1 MKSLL
6 LVRHGETEWNSDRKI
21 QGSVDIPLSEA
32 GRVQAAAVAH
42 DLAERGFRAHR
53 IFTSDLQRAAETGRI
68 LAERLGISD
77 VASSP
82 LLRELHC
89 GEWEGRFIDD
99 LRQNDREFYE
109 AWLDDPS
116 LVLPGGES
124 VLQLRA
130 RVVRFFETHR
140 AELDAADHVLIVA
153 HGLINRMFL
162 SVLLQVDPQRARYFS
177 QDNTAVNLF
186 SWRGPRIYCDFWNL
200 TCHL

>member
-6 LVRHGETEWNSDRKI
+6 LIRHGETEWNSDRRI
-21 QGSVDIPLSEA
+21 QGSVDIPLSEV
-32 GRVQAAAVAH
+32 GRAQAAVVAH
-42 DLAERGFRAHR
+42 DLAGQGFRADK

-68 LAERLGISD
+68 LADRLG
-77 VASSP
+77 VAEVTATP
-82 LLRELHC
+82 LIRELNC

-99 LRQNDREFYE
+99 LRQNDRAFYE
-109 AWLDDPS
+109 AWLDDPA

-124 VLQLRA
+124 VLQVRT
-130 RVVRFFETHR
+130 RVERFFETQR
-140 AELDAADHVLIVA
+140 AQLDACESVLIVA

-186 SWRGPRIYCDFWNL
+186 SWRGPRVYCDHWNG

>member
-1 MKSLL
+1 MKSLFL
-6 LVRHGETEWNSDRKI
+6 IRHGETDWNSDRRI
-21 QGSVDIPLSEA
+21 QGSVDVPLSEV
-32 GRVQAAAVAH
+32 GRAQAAAVAH
-42 DLAERGFRAHR
+42 DLAEQGLRADC

-68 LAERLGISD
+68 LAGRLGVSH

-89 GEWEGRFIDD
+89 GEWEGRYIDD

-109 AWLDDPS
+109 TWLDDPA

-124 VLQLRA
+124 VLQVRA
-130 RVVRFFETHR
+130 RVERFFETHR
-140 AELDAADHVLIVA
+140 AGLDASENVLIVA

-162 SVLLQVDPQRARYFS
+162 SVLLQIDPQRARYFS

-186 SWRGPRIYCDFWNL
+186 SWRGPRVYCDRWNL